1 LNSGVTIEMT
11 GKIATPRAADRISFF
26 PGKSSR
32 AIA

>member
-11 GKIATPRAADRISFF
+11 GKIATPSAVERISRL